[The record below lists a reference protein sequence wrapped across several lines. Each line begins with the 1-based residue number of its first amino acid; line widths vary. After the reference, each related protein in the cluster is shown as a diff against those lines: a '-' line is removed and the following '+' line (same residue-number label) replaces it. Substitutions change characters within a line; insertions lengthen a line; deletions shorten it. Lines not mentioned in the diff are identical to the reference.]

1 MSSISPEVLFITA
14 VSLWFINRWSYLK
27 NKKRNI
33 LNEEKDNTS
42 VLELPIIELSLFL
55 NRDNLNE
62 ADLIKECKKV
72 AEGLHEY
79 SCIIVRD
86 PRVSATDNDDFLDMM
101 ERFV

>member
-1 MSSISPEVLFITA
+1 MSSISPEVLFIATI
-14 VSLWFINRWSYLK
+14 SLWFINRWSNSK
-27 NKKRNI
+27 KMKRN
-33 LNEEKDNTS
+33 LSQEEEDNPS
-42 VLELPIIELSLFL
+42 VLELPYIELSLFL
-55 NRDNLNE
+55 NRDKLNE
-62 ADLIKECKKV
+62 ADMIKECKKV